1 VSNNL
6 LNKMNVLN
14 AQISFLIN
22 IIFKFII
29 IFIINYNEIFVI
41 RLKQKSKILLCTVA
55 KNENKYIEEFV
66 QHYINMKVDNI
77 FIYDNNEIDGEN
89 FDDILK
95 NEIKNN
101 FIKIINIRGFKT
113 PQKRAYD
120 HCYKY
125 NKYNYEWVAF
135 YDIDEFLY
143 LSNYTYINDFL
154 SSPLFEKC
162 QSIIIN
168 WKYYGDNEK
177 LFYEPKPLKER
188 FTEPINSYEN
198 LIKDKYIYSA
208 AKTIVRGGLFII
220 WAHFPHYLKNTVNCR
235 PNGNILENYFSP
247 PDLSYAYIN
256 HYTTKSTEEYI
267 EKLNNGNVNEN
278 SDISFIQ
285 NKIKY
290 YYFLIN
296 KITKQ
301 KIDLINNKLKY
312 KINISLD

>member
-1 VSNNL
+1 MYVINTQISIL
-6 LNKMNVLN
+6 LN
-14 AQISFLIN
+14 
-22 IIFKFII
+22 IILKFII
-29 IFIINYNEIFVI
+29 IFIINFYNKIFVI
-41 RLKQKSKILLCTVA
+41 RLKQKSKILLCTIA
-55 KNENKYIEEFV
+55 KNENKYIEEFI
-66 QHYINMKVDNI
+66 QHYRNMKVDNI

-89 FDDILK
+89 FDVILK
-95 NEIKNN
+95 NDIKSN

-113 PQKRAYD
+113 PQKKALN

-143 LSNYTYINDFL
+143 LSNYTNINDFL

-168 WKYYGDNEK
+168 WKYYGDNDK

-188 FTEPINSYEN
+188 FTEPITSYEN
-198 LIKDKYIYSA
+198 LIKDKYLYSA
-208 AKTIVRGGLFII
+208 AKTIVRGGLFIR

-235 PNGNILENYFSP
+235 PNGNILENYFLP
-247 PDLSYAYIN
+247 PDLSNAYIK
-256 HYTTKSTEEYI
+256 HYTTKSCEEYI

-278 SDISFIQ
+278 SDISFIK

-312 KINISLD
+312 KINISLNLNFTS